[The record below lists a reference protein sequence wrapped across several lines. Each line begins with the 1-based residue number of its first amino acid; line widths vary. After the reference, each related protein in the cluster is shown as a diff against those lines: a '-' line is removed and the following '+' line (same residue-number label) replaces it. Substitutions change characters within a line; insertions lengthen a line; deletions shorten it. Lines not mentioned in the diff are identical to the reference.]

1 VLLVGRLAALGLF
14 DARAREGSQTCCFL
28 EINLMGLV
36 ELSQLITHIVGF
48 LIALL
53 ILKKYAWGPVLK
65 MLDDRRDKIDGDL
78 RTAEQTMENAK
89 KDQEDLRL
97 QLKEIDATARA
108 KTLEAINEA
117 RGIAA
122 DIKEDARADGNK
134 LVERARQEIERE
146 KAKAKVELK
155 NTVVSLAVMG
165 AEKLLSER
173 MDDER
178 NRKLVLDF
186 IDSVGEKGGAS
197 GDAAR
202 S

>member
-1 VLLVGRLAALGLF
+1 
-14 DARAREGSQTCCFL
+14 
-28 EINLMGLV
+28 MGL
-36 ELSQLITHIVGF
+36 ELSQLLTHIVGF
-48 LIALL
+48 LICLF

-65 MLDDRRDKIDGDL
+65 MLDDRRSKIDGDIQA
-78 RTAEQTMENAK
+78 AEHTLEEAK
-89 KDQEDLRL
+89 KDQEDLRQ

-122 DIKEDARADGNK
+122 DIKEDARAEGKD

-155 NTVVSLAVMG
+155 NTVVELAVKG

-178 NRKLVLDF
+178 NKKLVLDF
-186 IDSVGEKGGAS
+186 INDVGEKGGAS

-202 S
+202 N